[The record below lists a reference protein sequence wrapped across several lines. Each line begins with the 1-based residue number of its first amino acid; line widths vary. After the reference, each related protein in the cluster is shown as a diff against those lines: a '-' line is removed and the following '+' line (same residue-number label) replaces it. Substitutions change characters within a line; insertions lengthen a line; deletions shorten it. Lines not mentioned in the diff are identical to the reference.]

1 MVPNISFPIFIPD
14 INKSLAPNLG
24 LFKCTSYK
32 ADDIAIDVSTILPIR
47 PIIIIEFDKANILIP
62 VSYIT

>member
-1 MVPNISFPIFIPD
+1 MPD
-14 INKSLAPNLG
+14 INKSLATNFG
-24 LFKCTSYK
+24 LFKWTSYK

-47 PIIIIEFDKANILIP
+47 PIIIIEFDKASILIP